1 MAMEKED
8 YELAARVH
16 KMLCADRPEFEW
28 LNMLREHG
36 RLMGMSQAEQS
47 LQEVFGIDRR
57 KAKKVLLEWMDWVQK
72 EETL

>member
-28 LNMLREHG
+28 LNMLRESG
-36 RLMGMSQAEQS
+36 RMNMFNAGQS
-47 LQEVFGIDRR
+47 LQEVFGLDRR
-57 KAKKVLLEWMDWVQK
+57 EAKKVFLEWMQWVQK
-72 EETL
+72 KEGL

>member
-8 YELAARVH
+8 YELVEWVQ

-28 LNMLREHG
+28 LNRVREHG
-36 RLMGMSQAEQS
+36 HMNMSQAEQS

-72 EETL
+72 EV